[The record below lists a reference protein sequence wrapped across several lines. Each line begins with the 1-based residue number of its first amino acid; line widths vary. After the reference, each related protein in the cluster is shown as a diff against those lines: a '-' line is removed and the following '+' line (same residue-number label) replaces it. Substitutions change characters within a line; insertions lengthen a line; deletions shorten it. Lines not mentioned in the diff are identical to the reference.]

1 MSETFATLGYKQRTS
16 GSFLLY
22 NTYICRPF
30 AMTNSRPSLHT
41 ALSPALLHL
50 YDLNHA
56 IVVIIDVLRATS
68 TIATALY
75 NGAKCVIPVDSVAKC
90 IELGRQIDG
99 ITAGE
104 RDGMIAEGL
113 QHGNSP
119 FEYPTSFIGGKT
131 LVLTTTN
138 GTKLLHM
145 ALDRGAGQI
154 ITGSFANLTAVSDYL
169 LAQHL
174 PVVLACAA
182 WKDRVNIEDLLFAG
196 AVINKVKEKF
206 HINCD
211 STQIAET
218 LYLDAQKD
226 LYEFMKAKNA
236 SHYQRLSGYG
246 LEKDIRYCLTPDMA
260 PVLPLYENGK
270 LITLPSF

>member
-1 MSETFATLGYKQRTS
+1 MTTS
-16 GSFLLY
+16 KPPLF
-22 NTYICRPF
+22 
-30 AMTNSRPSLHT
+30 T

-50 YDLNHA
+50 YDVTHD
-56 IVVIIDVLRATS
+56 IVVIIDVLRAPA
-68 TIATALY
+68 TIATALF

-113 QHGNSP
+113 EHGNSP
-119 FEYPTSFIGGKT
+119 FEYPRDFIGGKT

-145 ALDRGAGQI
+145 ALDRGAAQI
-154 ITGSFANLTAVSDYL
+154 ITGSFPNLSAVCSYL
-169 LAQHL
+169 LAQNQ

-196 AVINKVKEKF
+196 AVISRVKEHF
-206 HINCD
+206 SINCD
-211 STQIAET
+211 SSQIAET
-218 LYLDAQKD
+218 LYNDAQND
-226 LYEFMKAKNA
+226 LYGFMQAKNA
-236 SHYQRLSGYG
+236 SHYHRLMGYG
-246 LEKDIRYCLTPDMA
+246 LEKDIRYCLTPDVA
-260 PVLPLYENGK
+260 NVLPLYENGK
-270 LITLPSF
+270 LIVL

>member
-1 MSETFATLGYKQRTS
+1 MSTS
-16 GSFLLY
+16 KPPLF
-22 NTYICRPF
+22 
-30 AMTNSRPSLHT
+30 T

-50 YDLNHA
+50 YDVNHA
-56 IVVIIDVLRATS
+56 VVLIIDVLRATS

-119 FEYPTSFIGGKT
+119 FEYPREFIGGRT

-154 ITGSFANLTAVSDYL
+154 ITGSFPNLKAVCDYL
-169 LAQHL
+169 IAQNQ
-174 PVVLACAA
+174 PVVLGCAA
-182 WKDRVNIEDLLFAG
+182 WKDKVNLEDMLFAG
-196 AVINKVKEKF
+196 AVINQVKEHF
-206 HINCD
+206 SINCD
-211 STQIAET
+211 SSQIADT
-218 LYLDAQKD
+218 VYQDARNDLFGFIQAKD
-226 LYEFMKAKNA
+226 A
-236 SHYQRLSGYG
+236 SHYHRLMGYG
-246 LEKDIRYCLTPDMA
+246 LEKDIRYCLTPDVA
-260 PVLPLYENGK
+260 DVLPLYENGK
-270 LITLPSF
+270 LIVL

>member
-1 MSETFATLGYKQRTS
+1 MSHSKPPLF
-16 GSFLLY
+16 
-22 NTYICRPF
+22 
-30 AMTNSRPSLHT
+30 T

-50 YDLNHA
+50 YDVNHA

-68 TIATALY
+68 TIATALH

-113 QHGNSP
+113 EHGNSP
-119 FEYPTSFIGGKT
+119 FEYPREFIGGKT

-154 ITGSFANLTAVSDYL
+154 ITGSFPNLSSVCRYL
-169 LAQHL
+169 LDQNQ

-182 WKDRVNIEDLLFAG
+182 WKDRVNIEDMLFAG
-196 AVINKVKEKF
+196 AVIHQVKDQF
-206 HINCD
+206 SINCD
-211 STQIAET
+211 SSQIAET
-218 LYLDAQKD
+218 VYQDAQSD
-226 LYEFMKAKNA
+226 LFAFMQAKNA
-236 SHYQRLSGYG
+236 SHYQRLMGYG
-246 LEKDIRYCLTPDMA
+246 LEKDIRYCLTSDVA

-270 LITLPSF
+270 LIVL